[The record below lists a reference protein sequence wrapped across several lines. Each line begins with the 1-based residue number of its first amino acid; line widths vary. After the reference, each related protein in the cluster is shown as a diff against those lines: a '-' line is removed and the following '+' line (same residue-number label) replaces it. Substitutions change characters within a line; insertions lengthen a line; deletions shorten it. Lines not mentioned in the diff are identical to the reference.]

1 MATTKGGLSAAKKNA
16 TVTPSPMKNMQ
27 DLIVSMKGQIEAALP
42 SVITGERFARMV
54 LTAMSNTPK
63 LASCTPKSFLGAMMQ
78 AAQLGL
84 EPNTPLGEAYLI
96 PFLNHGTLECQFQI
110 GYKGMISLAH
120 RSGLYVQAHEVHE
133 NDEFEVEYG
142 LEPNL
147 VHKPVFSDRG
157 RVIAYYGVWKDAEG
171 NFGFEVMNKEDVD
184 AHAKKYSQSYG
195 KGFSPWKT
203 NFDEMAKKT
212 LIKKALKYAPLTTEF
227 MRGVAA
233 DGTIKSDL
241 SKDMTNVNDETD
253 YTDIEATPVNDT
265 ADAVPAGV
273 DLETGEITDSRT
285 AQEAADDALLEES
298 LNI

>member
-1 MATTKGGLSAAKKNA
+1 MATTKGGLAAAKKA
-16 TVTPSPMKNMQ
+16 APAASPMKNMQ
-27 DLIVSMKGQIEAALP
+27 DLILSMKGQIEAALP

-96 PFLNHGTLECQFQI
+96 PFMNHGTLECQFQV

-133 NDEFEVEYG
+133 NDEFDVEYG
-142 LEPNL
+142 LEPKL
-147 VHKPVFSDRG
+147 VHKPVFKDRG
-157 RVIAYYGVWKDAEG
+157 PVIAYYGVWKDKDG
-171 NFGFEVMNKEDVD
+171 ISGFEIMSKEDVE
-184 AHAKKYSQSYG
+184 AHARKYSQSYG

-212 LIKKALKYAPLTTEF
+212 VIKKALKYAPLTTEF
-227 MRGVAA
+227 IRGVTA
-233 DGTIKSDL
+233 DGTIKSTL
-241 SKDMTNVNDETD
+241 SQNMVDVRDETN
-253 YTDIEATPVNDT
+253 YTDIQAEPVPDN
-265 ADAVPAGV
+265 V
-273 DLETGEITDSRT
+273 DPTTGEVRDTRSD
-285 AQEAADDALLEES
+285 QEKADDAVLDAS
-298 LNI
+298 LDM

>member
-1 MATTKGGLSAAKKNA
+1 MATPKGGLAAAKKA
-16 TVTPSPMKNMQ
+16 APAAASPMKNMR
-27 DLIVSMKGQIEAALP
+27 DLIISMKGQIEAALP

-96 PFLNHGTLECQFQI
+96 PFMNHGTLECQFQL

-133 NDEFEVEYG
+133 NDEFDVEYG
-142 LEPNL
+142 LEPKL
-147 VHKPVFSDRG
+147 VHKPVFKDRG
-157 RVIAYYGVWKDAEG
+157 PVIAYYGVWKDKDG
-171 NFGFEVMNKEDVD
+171 ISGFEIMSKEDVE
-184 AHAKKYSQSYG
+184 AHARKYSQSYG

-212 LIKKALKYAPLTTEF
+212 VIKKALKYAPLTTEF
-227 MRGVAA
+227 IRGVTA
-233 DGTIKSDL
+233 DGTIKSTL
-241 SKDMTNVNDETD
+241 SQNMVDVRDETN
-253 YTDIEATPVNDT
+253 YTDIQAEPVPDN
-265 ADAVPAGV
+265 V
-273 DLETGEITDSRT
+273 DPTTGEVRDTRSD
-285 AQEAADDALLEES
+285 QEKADDM
-298 LNI
+298 